1 MDNRLTYQR
10 AEDKKGRN
18 PVVNQYVYYPDGT
31 LKEAAGGGIT
41 YCYEYTQNGLL
52 KRKASLGKTLLQYRD
67 EPADRGSI

>member
-31 LKEAAGGGIT
+31 LKEAASGGIT